1 MKQKRTNKDKENR
14 KKEDI
19 EEKKLNTHEGELFTS
34 LFHKIGMKKICEYTF
49 QCCQRLFN

>member
-34 LFHKIGMKKICEYTF
+34 FFHKIGMKKICEYTF
-49 QCCQRLFN
+49 SVLSKVI